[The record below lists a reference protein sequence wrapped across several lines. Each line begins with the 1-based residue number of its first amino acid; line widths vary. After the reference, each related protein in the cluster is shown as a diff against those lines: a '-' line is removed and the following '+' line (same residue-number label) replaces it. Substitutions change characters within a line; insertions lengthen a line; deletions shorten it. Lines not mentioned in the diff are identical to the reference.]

1 MQSIKLIDRD
11 TDISKLKMRQM
22 DWDTVI
28 NRKPYFVVLIEGYI
42 HTIGGKYGNN
52 NLWAYPRNEKPS
64 CENLVQF
71 NGEPVCWGINYAPY
85 NHARYRHDE
94 FEAISFD
101 GFQKKID
108 EWYKDKDFELCDPPI
123 SAQFALDLIFKTLVD
138 DREDYP
144 YLTTMPEN
152 TEQTNSIMLDL
163 ILRKY
168 SRKYRKY
175 LQKQKRRK
183 NK

>member
-1 MQSIKLIDRD
+1 MI
-11 TDISKLKMRQM
+11 
-22 DWDTVI
+22 WD
-28 NRKPYFVVLIEGYI
+28 E
-42 HTIGGKYGNN
+42 
-52 NLWAYPRNEKPS
+52 E
-64 CENLVQF
+64 
-71 NGEPVCWGINYAPY
+71 
-85 NHARYRHDE
+85 
-94 FEAISFD
+94 ISFD

-108 EWYKDKDFELCDPPI
+108 EWYKNKDFELRDPPI
-123 SAQFALDLIFKTLVD
+123 SAQFALDLIFKVLVD
-138 DREDYP
+138 DKEDYP
-144 YLTTMPEN
+144 YLTTMSES